1 MERSTSPRYAA
12 IVVGEI
18 RQTLWHSSNH
28 PSGGSATAWFAHFD
42 RGPALAGHWVT
53 EPAFAAGQRA
63 PADVNLELKTVASG
77 RSRVTAQLPVMPFCQ
92 RKNGRDVIGRASKAI
107 RL

>member
-42 RGPALAGHWVT
+42 
-53 EPAFAAGQRA
+53 AAR
-63 PADVNLELKTVASG
+63 P
-77 RSRVTAQLPVMPFCQ
+77 LP
-92 RKNGRDVIGRASKAI
+92 GTG
-107 RL
+107 